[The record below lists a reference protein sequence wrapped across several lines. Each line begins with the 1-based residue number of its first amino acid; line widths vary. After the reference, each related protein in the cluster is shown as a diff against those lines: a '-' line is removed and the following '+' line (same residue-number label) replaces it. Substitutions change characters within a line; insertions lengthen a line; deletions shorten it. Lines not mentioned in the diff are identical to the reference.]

1 MSEHF
6 KGKKNSFT
14 EKNWKAQVFGWDKLA
29 GLQAMA
35 LCLFFA
41 WFFYRSIFAVPLMI
55 PLGMLFYRS
64 RSADKKTQQA
74 RHLRLQFEEMLLS
87 VETNMRAGYS
97 VENAFREARKELSKR
112 YGERELICR
121 RLFSIC
127 QGLEHNMSLEFLLT
141 QFGEESGVEEIRE
154 FGEVFAAA
162 KRSGGRM
169 SEILIASAQVI
180 AEKINTE
187 EEIQVMLT
195 TKKMEGK
202 IMQVVPFLLV
212 LYLQSSSPGFFDPL
226 YHNIMGYGVMTAM
239 VVLYG
244 TATLWARRI
253 MDIRV

>member
-1 MSEHF
+1 
-6 KGKKNSFT
+6 
-14 EKNWKAQVFGWDKLA
+14 
-29 GLQAMA
+29 MA

-169 SEILIASAQVI
+169 SEILISSAQVI

-195 TKKMEGK
+195 AKKMEGK

-226 YHNIMGYGVMTAM
+226 YHNIIGYGVMTAM

>member
-1 MSEHF
+1 M
-6 KGKKNSFT
+6 
-14 EKNWKAQVFGWDKLA
+14 
-29 GLQAMA
+29 
-35 LCLFFA
+35 
-41 WFFYRSIFAVPLMI
+41 
-55 PLGMLFYRS
+55 
-64 RSADKKTQQA
+64 
-74 RHLRLQFEEMLLS
+74 S

-169 SEILIASAQVI
+169 SEILISSAQVI

-195 TKKMEGK
+195 AKKMEGK

-226 YHNIMGYGVMTAM
+226 YHNIIGYGVMTAM

>member
-1 MSEHF
+1 
-6 KGKKNSFT
+6 
-14 EKNWKAQVFGWDKLA
+14 
-29 GLQAMA
+29 MA

-141 QFGEESGVEEIRE
+141 QFGEESGVEEIRD
-154 FGEVFAAA
+154 VS
-162 KRSGGRM
+162 R
-169 SEILIASAQVI
+169 
-180 AEKINTE
+180 
-187 EEIQVMLT
+187 
-195 TKKMEGK
+195 
-202 IMQVVPFLLV
+202 
-212 LYLQSSSPGFFDPL
+212 
-226 YHNIMGYGVMTAM
+226 
-239 VVLYG
+239 
-244 TATLWARRI
+244 
-253 MDIRV
+253 

>member
-169 SEILIASAQVI
+169 SEILISSAQVI

-195 TKKMEGK
+195 AKKMEGK

>member
-1 MSEHF
+1 MSEHS

-64 RSADKKTQQA
+64 RSVDKKTQQS

-169 SEILIASAQVI
+169 SEILISSAQVI

-195 TKKMEGK
+195 AKKMEGK